1 MRHYAVNIN
10 CTPEYTEVFIALLAE
25 LGYESFEEQEQG
37 LMAYIEERLFDETQ
51 LIDLLAERN
60 GLHSGYTHELIPEKN
75 WNEEW
80 ERNFEPVVVN
90 EQCRIRAPFHSAD
103 ESYLYE
109 VVIQP
114 KMSFGTGHHST
125 TRLMMQRMLQF
136 NFDGK
141 KVLDFGSGT
150 GVLAVLA
157 AKLGAQLIDVV
168 DNDEWAFDNSTENF
182 HLNNVQPKIGTKT
195 LSLAGIG
202 HATYDVVL
210 ANINKNILL
219 EYMKELAALMQT
231 QSYLLLSGFF
241 EHDVEEITT
250 EARKAGLIFVDL
262 STENNWAVVTL
273 TK

>member
-1 MRHYAVNIN
+1 M
-10 CTPEYTEVFIALLAE
+10 
-25 LGYESFEEQEQG
+25 
-37 LMAYIEERLFDETQ
+37 
-51 LIDLLAERN
+51 AERN
-60 GLHSGYTHELIPEKN
+60 GLHSGYTHELMPEKN

-80 ERNFEPVVVN
+80 ERKFDQWRLMNNAVSESFHFCDEVIPV
-90 EQCRIRAPFHSAD
+90 
-103 ESYLYE
+103 LG
-109 VVIQP
+109 VIKL

-157 AKLGAQLIDVV
+157 AKLGAQVIDVV

-182 HLNNVQPKIGTKT
+182 QLNNVQSMIGTKT

-202 HATYDVVL
+202 HTTYDIIL

-219 EYMKELAALMQT
+219 EYMNQLAGMMQT
-231 QSYLLLSGFF
+231 ESYLLLSGFF

-250 EARKAGLIFVDL
+250 EARKAGLNFGTFYPLKI
-262 STENNWAVVTL
+262 TGP
-273 TK
+273 